1 MWSVDCRAAWR
12 GFQEGGHWNRKTT
25 PSELWEDT
33 WSWEGAWV
41 QGRTDRTCVSLDVS
55 IDRGGHQEFYHLFM
69 QKIFI
74 EPLTCPKYS
83 HSRFCGHGSEQ
94 ERESLTSGTLYL
106 SPAFRWLGGAQCLKR
121 GNSWGEAAWWAD
133 REPGTLLG
141 AGALDVHVEMLMR
154 KHEMQSGAHREIDPR
169 RTRPLYSSL
178 WSYVTASAFLICTC
192 TLKDFLQTEDMPPLN
207 IEREQ
212 AEKESCQDWELAH
225 FVLYLWSL

>member
-83 HSRFCGHGSEQ
+83 HSRFCGHGGEQ
-94 ERESLTSGTLYL
+94 ERESLISGTLYL

-154 KHEMQSGAHREIDPR
+154 KHEMQSGAHREIWAGCGIHPYR
-169 RTRPLYSSL
+169 
-178 WSYVTASAFLICTC
+178 
-192 TLKDFLQTEDMPPLN
+192 
-207 IEREQ
+207 
-212 AEKESCQDWELAH
+212 WELKPWES
-225 FVLYLWSL
+225 LQYPWKSQWSDKSWRALVFHKRSGEGARKHQEVFQQIFSEYE